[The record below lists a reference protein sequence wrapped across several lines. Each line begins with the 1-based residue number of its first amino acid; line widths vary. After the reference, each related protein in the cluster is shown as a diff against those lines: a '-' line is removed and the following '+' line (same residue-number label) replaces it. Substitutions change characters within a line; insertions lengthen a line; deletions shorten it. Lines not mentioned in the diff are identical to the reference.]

1 MTDFEEFEFK
11 PLTEGLGF
19 HKKAEKIKTDIK
31 STQLGRET
39 TSRAIPEVPPRS
51 VLFGDDDAVSASQPA
66 PRSAT
71 QSISELMASLPPS
84 LDFLDDKQDL
94 TRSGL
99 SSRPAPVTTSASLA
113 ASMSP
118 ASAGMSAAPIV
129 PSSQEDRP
137 QIYQPLGR
145 KEERAGATAPAS
157 SITGVLPA
165 PGTRAGMSATSAS
178 ATIPA
183 PMSPSPYR
191 EKLNESY
198 ARAFPH
204 SPKSKTQ
211 EPEIATNAEGLIPVS
226 ANFAAGFIDAMV
238 VAGIATVFLV
248 CILTITKINLIGLL
262 TNARTDSATHMHLA
276 MLTLAVLQMYMLVSR
291 AFFGST
297 LGEWAFEMQLGT
309 EAQQRKPYYPLQ
321 VIGRTL
327 VTTLTGLVV
336 LPLLSF
342 GLRRDIAKYF
352 TGVQLYRRP

>member
-31 STQLGRET
+31 ATNLARET
-39 TSRAIPEVPPRS
+39 TARAVPEVPPRS
-51 VLFGDDDAVSASQPA
+51 VLFGDDDPVAASQPA

-99 SSRPAPVTTSASLA
+99 TSRPAPTSAATSV
-113 ASMSP
+113 ASTAMSE
-118 ASAGMSAAPIV
+118 A
-129 PSSQEDRP
+129 DRP

-145 KEERAGATAPAS
+145 REEKPAS
-157 SITGVLPA
+157 QISSVLPA
-165 PGTRAGMSATSAS
+165 PGTKAGLSATPAA

-183 PMSPSPYR
+183 PTAPSPYR

-204 SPKSKTQ
+204 AEKTKSQ
-211 EPEIATNAEGLIPVS
+211 ETEAAPNAEGLVPVS
-226 ANFAAGFIDAMV
+226 ANFAAALIDAMV

-248 CILTITKINLIGLL
+248 CILTITKINLVGLL
-262 TNARTDSATHMHLA
+262 TNARTDGATRTHLL
-276 MLTLAVLQMYMLVSR
+276 MLTLAVMQGYMLVSR
-291 AFFGST
+291 AFFGAS
-297 LGEWAFEMQLGT
+297 LGEWAFDMQLGT
-309 EAQQRKPYYPLQ
+309 DAQQRKPWYPLQ
-321 VIGRTL
+321 VIWRTIL
-327 VTTLTGLVV
+327 TTVTGLVV

-342 GLRRDIAKYF
+342 GFRRDIGKYL